1 MEISRQEYCSGLP
14 FPSPGDLSNSLF
26 EPRFPSLEADF
37 LPSEPPGEPYFLDYL
52 NFCHTLAKK
61 KKKIKNGPY
70 PKQIVSRRRQA
81 WLDLHLRVD
90 LRAIGLHAQET
101 PHQTRYSWWTECQ
114 NQRSRRSITV
124 TKLTPQLGNHA
135 TGLDGDI
142 WGKIKSS
149 QTTTNICSKIWA
161 ITVCVWHQCPGRW
174 ACFWELLSKLL
185 FFYHD
190 PQRMLSFAEIFF

>member
-14 FPSPGDLSNSLF
+14 FPSPGVLSNSLF

-37 LPSEPPGEPYFLDYL
+37 F
-52 NFCHTLAKK
+52 TLWATRKAIFFGLFK
-61 KKKIKNGPY
+61 LLSYIGQKEKEIKNGPY
-70 PKQIVSRRRQA
+70 PKQIASRRRRQA

-90 LRAIGLHAQET
+90 LRALGLHAQEA

-142 WGKIKSS
+142 WEKIKSS

-161 ITVCVWHQCPGRW
+161 ITVCVW
-174 ACFWELLSKLL
+174 LSVSW
-185 FFYHD
+185 
-190 PQRMLSFAEIFF
+190 MLSLLLRTCK